1 PFILSVILQGLNL
14 DDQEVRLRFKTVKKR
29 FYLILLVALIFFI
42 GGIVLNSSGFE
53 SINPFWCGLI
63 GVIVFNV
70 GCFVV
75 YRCPK
80 CNAIPFAYGAEG
92 VQLNPKS
99 CAKCGVNFK

>member
-1 PFILSVILQGLNL
+1 LQELIL
-14 DDQEVRLRFKTVKKR
+14 DDQEVKLRFKSVKKR
-29 FYLILLVALIFFI
+29 FYLVVLVTLTFFV
-42 GGIVLNSSGFE
+42 GGIALNYAGFDNV
-53 SINPFWCGLI
+53 NPFWCGLI

-80 CNAIPFAYGAEG
+80 CNAIPFAYGGEG